1 MCRVAGSVLPVTL
14 VDNFA
19 GLPIS
24 FATLR
29 DSRQTRVRHQAP
41 YLFAKLEGQAREG
54 VEIIVN
60 HPRVVQSSVE
70 IESSVDRPQSL
81 QVEKQNRIRI
91 LSEAWEDMRRQQKIL
106 RDIRSWHF
114 RNEVRGV
121 DTGSVRQCH
130 AVALKGSI
138 LRKW

>member
-1 MCRVAGSVLPVTL
+1 MLLKVALELKSRADRAQVHRLKSRNVFIYCVKLRRICAGNRRVLYECERKLLISLSV
-14 VDNFA
+14 D
-19 GLPIS
+19 
-24 FATLR
+24 
-29 DSRQTRVRHQAP
+29 
-41 YLFAKLEGQAREG
+41 G
-54 VEIIVN
+54 VEY
-60 HPRVVQSSVE
+60 RV
-70 IESSVDRPQSL
+70 
-81 QVEKQNRIRI
+81 
-91 LSEAWEDMRRQQKIL
+91 L